1 MRHAPSRI
9 STRSKKRPRHTA
21 STSTP
26 SSRERTLID
35 MRVCAIARAPLI
47 SAMVPPRKCC
57 ERDPLPKEAWQ
68 DATKASKV
76 PSNHVVVIVAPG
88 CAVARSL
95 SQSPVSR
102 ASAQLCMSAEIASWS
117 CRSGMLSLRLD
128 ARLAKQPRPFTDL
141 GANEGFG
148 LGGRHAQAPA
158 AARLQPRTHFGRAR
172 RAIHLGAQ
180 ALEHPARGAC
190 RREQAEPGLHFQVEH
205 AGFDERRHLRHTR
218 GARAARHRE
227 RLYLPRVHVR
237 L

>member
-1 MRHAPSRI
+1 MRHAHSRL

-26 SSRERTLID
+26 SRRERTLID

-47 SAMVPPRKCC
+47 SATVPPRKCC

-68 DATKASKV
+68 DATKASKP
-76 PSNHVVVIVAPG
+76 PSNQVVVIAAPG

-117 CRSGMLSLRLD
+117 CRSGMFSLGLD
-128 ARLAKQPRPFTDL
+128 ARLAKQPRPFSDL
-141 GANEGFG
+141 CAHEGFG

-158 AARLQPRTHFGRAR
+158 ATRLQPRTHLGPAR
-172 RAIHLGAQ
+172 GAVDLGAQ
-180 ALEHPARGAC
+180 AREHPARRAC
-190 RREQAEPGLHFQVEH
+190 PRAQAGPRIHFQLDYL
-205 AGFDERRHLRHTR
+205 GFDEPKRPPPRP
-218 GARAARHRE
+218 GAG
-227 RLYLPRVHVR
+227 
-237 L
+237 